1 MACKISMIR
10 TQSGVPSSP
19 TPTRVSLYPCVTLS
33 HVTDVVYM
41 ISDQGLV
48 TVVDLSDWLFVVMSA
63 VVLMSSPSLVVVPGE
78 LKLFP
83 VQE

>member
-10 TQSGVPSSP
+10 TQSGVPSPP
-19 TPTRVSLYPCVTLS
+19 TLTRVSLYPRVSLF

-41 ISDQGLV
+41 VSDPGLV

-63 VVLMSSPSLVVVPGE
+63 VVLMSSPS
-78 LKLFP
+78 
-83 VQE
+83 